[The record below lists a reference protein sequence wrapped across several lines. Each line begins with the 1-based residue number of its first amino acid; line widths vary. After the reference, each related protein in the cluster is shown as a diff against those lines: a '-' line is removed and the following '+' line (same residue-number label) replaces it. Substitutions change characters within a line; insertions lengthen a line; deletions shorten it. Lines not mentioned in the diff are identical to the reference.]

1 MVLPMS
7 TAAASLAGTW
17 GLGKLVCFWDDNKI
31 SIDGNTDGW
40 FTDDTPARFEAYG
53 WQVVRNVNG
62 QKNACETD
70 QRDNRRGGRTDTKQ
84 AVDDANQQSRSQRD
98 EIDFHD
104 VRPPSLPHAF
114 TKASRSALR
123 MSACVVSIPCGKP
136 S

>member
-62 QKNACETD
+62 HDPVEIKTAIDTALKAWSARGSCVCSERRFRRATLLFAGLYTARGRRAET
-70 QRDNRRGGRTDTKQ
+70 
-84 AVDDANQQSRSQRD
+84 S
-98 EIDFHD
+98 IDRHWSMPRQ
-104 VRPPSLPHAF
+104 VTGSV
-114 TKASRSALR
+114 AS
-123 MSACVVSIPCGKP
+123 P
-136 S
+136 